1 MTVKDGN
8 VDGLTGGVIVSNR
21 KTAIIDFAFYRC
33 NLVVRKSFAFG
44 IDPVD
49 RHTKH
54 PLSCPII
61 ARQAGEDNKERESMS
76 EKEKMK
82 SEEIAKVLAEN
93 PTAKIYLAGL
103 AQGMKLAK
111 SMKPEAEQPTPAG
124 KEAANE

>member
-1 MTVKDGN
+1 MGQTERRKVAVKKS
-8 VDGLTGGVIVSNR
+8 LL
-21 KTAIIDFAFYRC
+21 
-33 NLVVRKSFAFG
+33 LV
-44 IDPVD
+44 
-49 RHTKH
+49 
-54 PLSCPII
+54 
-61 ARQAGEDNKERESMS
+61 QAGTDNKERESMS

-111 SMKPEAEQPTPAG
+111 SMEPEEEQPTPAG

>member
-1 MTVKDGN
+1 MGQTERRKVAVKKP
-8 VDGLTGGVIVSNR
+8 LL
-21 KTAIIDFAFYRC
+21 
-33 NLVVRKSFAFG
+33 LV
-44 IDPVD
+44 
-49 RHTKH
+49 
-54 PLSCPII
+54 
-61 ARQAGEDNKERESMS
+61 QAGTDNKERESMS

-111 SMKPEAEQPTPAG
+111 SMEPEAEQPTPAG

>member
-1 MTVKDGN
+1 MGQTERRKVAVKKS
-8 VDGLTGGVIVSNR
+8 LL
-21 KTAIIDFAFYRC
+21 
-33 NLVVRKSFAFG
+33 LV
-44 IDPVD
+44 
-49 RHTKH
+49 
-54 PLSCPII
+54 
-61 ARQAGEDNKERESMS
+61 QAGTDNKERESMS

-111 SMKPEAEQPTPAG
+111 SMEPEAEQPTPAG

>member
-1 MTVKDGN
+1 MGQTERRKVAVKKS
-8 VDGLTGGVIVSNR
+8 LL
-21 KTAIIDFAFYRC
+21 
-33 NLVVRKSFAFG
+33 LV
-44 IDPVD
+44 
-49 RHTKH
+49 
-54 PLSCPII
+54 
-61 ARQAGEDNKERESMS
+61 QAGTDTQERESMS

-111 SMKPEAEQPTPAG
+111 SMEPEAEQPTPAG

>member
-1 MTVKDGN
+1 ML
-8 VDGLTGGVIVSNR
+8 DGLSHGLCISQKITPFP
-21 KTAIIDFAFYRC
+21 A
-33 NLVVRKSFAFG
+33 L
-44 IDPVD
+44 
-49 RHTKH
+49 
-54 PLSCPII
+54 II
-61 ARQAGEDNKERESMS
+61 ARRAGADNKEREKNMS

-111 SMKPEAEQPTPAG
+111 SMEPEAEQPTPAG

>member
-1 MTVKDGN
+1 MRR
-8 VDGLTGGVIVSNR
+8 SWNR
-21 KTAIIDFAFYRC
+21 IERPNQQRNRNEDREAFIITPFPPAM
-33 NLVVRKSFAFG
+33 
-44 IDPVD
+44 
-49 RHTKH
+49 
-54 PLSCPII
+54 II
-61 ARQAGEDNKERESMS
+61 SRQAGADNKERESMS

-111 SMKPEAEQPTPAG
+111 SMEPEAEQPTPAG

>member
-1 MTVKDGN
+1 MGQTERRKVAVKKS
-8 VDGLTGGVIVSNR
+8 LL
-21 KTAIIDFAFYRC
+21 
-33 NLVVRKSFAFG
+33 LVQEGA
-44 IDPVD
+44 
-49 RHTKH
+49 
-54 PLSCPII
+54 
-61 ARQAGEDNKERESMS
+61 DNKERDNMS

-111 SMKPEAEQPTPAG
+111 SMEPEAEQPTPAG

>member
-1 MTVKDGN
+1 MDQTERRKVAVKKS
-8 VDGLTGGVIVSNR
+8 LL
-21 KTAIIDFAFYRC
+21 
-33 NLVVRKSFAFG
+33 LV
-44 IDPVD
+44 
-49 RHTKH
+49 
-54 PLSCPII
+54 
-61 ARQAGEDNKERESMS
+61 QAGTDNKERESMS

-111 SMKPEAEQPTPAG
+111 SMEPEAEQPTPAG

>member
-1 MTVKDGN
+1 MGQTERRKVAVKKSM
-8 VDGLTGGVIVSNR
+8 L
-21 KTAIIDFAFYRC
+21 
-33 NLVVRKSFAFG
+33 LV
-44 IDPVD
+44 
-49 RHTKH
+49 
-54 PLSCPII
+54 
-61 ARQAGEDNKERESMS
+61 QAGTDNKERESMS

-111 SMKPEAEQPTPAG
+111 SMEPETEQPTPAG

>member
-1 MTVKDGN
+1 
-8 VDGLTGGVIVSNR
+8 
-21 KTAIIDFAFYRC
+21 
-33 NLVVRKSFAFG
+33 
-44 IDPVD
+44 
-49 RHTKH
+49 
-54 PLSCPII
+54 
-61 ARQAGEDNKERESMS
+61 MS

-111 SMKPEAEQPTPAG
+111 SMEQEAEQTTPAG

>member
-1 MTVKDGN
+1 MGQTERRKVAVKKS
-8 VDGLTGGVIVSNR
+8 LL
-21 KTAIIDFAFYRC
+21 
-33 NLVVRKSFAFG
+33 LVQEG
-44 IDPVD
+44 
-49 RHTKH
+49 T
-54 PLSCPII
+54 
-61 ARQAGEDNKERESMS
+61 DNKERESMS

-111 SMKPEAEQPTPAG
+111 SMEPEAEQPTQAG

>member
-1 MTVKDGN
+1 MGQTERRKVAVKKS
-8 VDGLTGGVIVSNR
+8 LL
-21 KTAIIDFAFYRC
+21 
-33 NLVVRKSFAFG
+33 LV
-44 IDPVD
+44 
-49 RHTKH
+49 
-54 PLSCPII
+54 
-61 ARQAGEDNKERESMS
+61 QAGTDNKEREKNMS

-111 SMKPEAEQPTPAG
+111 SMEPEAEQPTPAG

>member
-1 MTVKDGN
+1 MGQTERRKVAVKKS
-8 VDGLTGGVIVSNR
+8 LL
-21 KTAIIDFAFYRC
+21 
-33 NLVVRKSFAFG
+33 LV
-44 IDPVD
+44 
-49 RHTKH
+49 
-54 PLSCPII
+54 
-61 ARQAGEDNKERESMS
+61 QAGTDNKESESMS

-111 SMKPEAEQPTPAG
+111 SMEPEAEQPTPAG

>member
-1 MTVKDGN
+1 MGQTERRKVAVKKS
-8 VDGLTGGVIVSNR
+8 LL
-21 KTAIIDFAFYRC
+21 
-33 NLVVRKSFAFG
+33 LV
-44 IDPVD
+44 
-49 RHTKH
+49 
-54 PLSCPII
+54 
-61 ARQAGEDNKERESMS
+61 QAGTDNKERESMS

-111 SMKPEAEQPTPAG
+111 SMEPEAEQPTPTG